1 MVCNDI
7 DAIDN
12 YIILITNML
21 SVTTLTKS
29 YQESIEITSNTQ
41 NLREMLIYTEE
52 VLHNVKLNC
61 KSDYLN
67 LAEMEKS
74 QRYIFQI

>member
-12 YIILITNML
+12 YIIFITNML

-29 YQESIEITSNTQ
+29 YQESIDLSCS
-41 NLREMLIYTEE
+41 LE
-52 VLHNVKLNC
+52 VVWMF
-61 KSDYLN
+61 SESYSFF
-67 LAEMEKS
+67 LARVCGM
-74 QRYIFQI
+74 